1 MLDLISTESLTDS
14 LSDMLQ
20 PLMYLFSALT
30 IVSVLACIIFIA
42 HAIRS
47 WWVQTATLQMQKD
60 IADIK
65 EQLRNKPATAPR
77 ASVTPPAPKPQP
89 TQPNQNNT
97 DIA

>member
-1 MLDLISTESLTDS
+1 MLDLISTDNLTDS

-30 IVSVLACIIFIA
+30 IVRVLACIVFIA

-47 WWVQTATLQMQKD
+47 WRVQTATLQMQKD

-65 EQLRNKPATAPR
+65 EQLRNRPASVPATP
-77 ASVTPPAPKPQP
+77 VTLPAPKPRPVQP
-89 TQPNQNNT
+89 TQNHT